1 MCPRAYPRQSV
12 NAGWWK
18 WKGVFSCKWQRAE
31 HINAL
36 EMRSILLALQWRA
49 MHLKE
54 YECRAVH
61 LTDSY
66 VCMSIISKGRTS
78 SDQLHGILRRISAIC
93 FGFGILPILV
103 HVESTENPT
112 DAASRS

>member
-1 MCPRAYPRQSV
+1 M
-12 NAGWWK
+12 
-18 WKGVFSCKWQRAE
+18 FSCKWGRSE

-49 MHLKE
+49 NHLKE
-54 YECRAVH
+54 SSSRLVH

-66 VCMSIISKGRTS
+66 VCMSIISEGRTS
-78 SDQLHGILRRISAIC
+78 SDQLLNILRRISAIC
-93 FGFGILPILV
+93 FSSDFYPILV

-112 DAASRS
+112 DAASRQP